1 MASID
6 RQISRE
12 DVEKVPGQ
20 DATEAFYGLH
30 RHEVLERPQFKRLQ
44 IGVIAGEESKL
55 HGRIPGE
62 ISANHR
68 RFHKEVRNFFDTVV
82 YPDALVC
89 QDCTS
94 MLQKILTRNQARE
107 ADGKRPAQSVID
119 KMTGNSELN
128 MHAMRMGPGKHLQ
141 GRTLMNGLVK
151 PEEFDYFHELIIT
164 QEFARSSLRGYGDG
178 LLGGKV
184 IGLPPVLNFGS
195 EELKAKVVPEVLSGK
210 KFICLAI
217 SEAHAGSDVMGLQTT
232 AVKSEDGKEWIING
246 SKKWITNGTF
256 ADYFTV
262 GCKTEDGFTV
272 ILVERSPGVETKQIK
287 TSYSTTAGTAYIT
300 FDDVRVP
307 VGNTLGEEG
316 GGIFVILSNFN
327 HERWVMCCASARSQ
341 RGIIE
346 ECLKWTTQRKVFGKP
361 LHSQA
366 VIRAKLAAMIARAES
381 VQSWLENITYQMCN
395 MSYRQQAN
403 KLAGQ
408 IAFLKSYS
416 TACGQETARDAVQ
429 IFGGRGITATGMGQF
444 IEHYHRTI
452 PFDAL
457 LGGAEDV
464 LADLGVRQAL
474 RAMPKNARL

>member
-1 MASID
+1 MASTIKQLTREEVEKHNKDGDLWIIID
-6 RQISRE
+6 AKVYDISRFKNLHPGGASVLLDAE
-12 DVEKVPGQ
+12 VAGQ
-20 DATEAFYGLH
+20 DATEAFYSLH
-30 RHEVLERPQFKRLQ
+30 RHEVLDRPQYKRLQ
-44 IGVIAGEESKL
+44 IGVIGGEESKI

-62 ISANHR
+62 IS
-68 RFHKEVRNFFDTVV
+68 TVP
-82 YPDALVC
+82 YAEPTWLAEGYHSAYFTEA
-89 QDCTS
+89 QPPP
-94 MLQKILTRNQARE
+94 ARE
-107 ADGKRPAQSVID
+107 ADGKRPSQSVID
-119 KMTGNSELN
+119 KMAELN
-128 MHAMRMGPGKHLQ
+128 IHAMRMGPGKHLK

-151 PEEFDYFHELIIT
+151 PEQFDYFHELIIT

-195 EELKAKVVPEVLSGK
+195 EELKARVVPEVLSGK

-272 ILVERSPGVETKQIK
+272 ILVERGPGVETKQIK

-300 FDDVRVP
+300 FDNVRVP

-316 GGIFVILSNFN
+316 GGIFVML
-327 HERWVMCCASARSQ
+327 R
-341 RGIIE
+341 
-346 ECLKWTTQRKVFGKP
+346 WTTQRKVFGKP
-361 LHSQA
+361 LHAQA
-366 VIRAKLAAMIARAES
+366 VIRSKLAAMISRAES
-381 VQSWLENITYQMCN
+381 VQNWLENITYQMCN

-416 TACGQETARDAVQ
+416 TSSGQETARDAVQ
-429 IFGGRGITATGMGQF
+429 VFGGRGITATGMGQY

-474 RAMPKNARL
+474 RAMPKNVRL